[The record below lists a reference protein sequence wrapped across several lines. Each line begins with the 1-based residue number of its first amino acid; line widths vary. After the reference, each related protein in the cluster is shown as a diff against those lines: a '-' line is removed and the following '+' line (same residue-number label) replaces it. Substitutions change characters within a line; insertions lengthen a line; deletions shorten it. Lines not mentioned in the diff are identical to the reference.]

1 MATGYVKRKK
11 YAPTVQAMIAAL
23 NTRKK
28 TMSYDRDKLVE
39 LKEEM
44 EELEA
49 AADEAIDNVDAAITA
64 LSRLL

>member
-1 MATGYVKRKK
+1 MVG
-11 YAPTVQAMIAAL
+11 AL

-28 TMSYDRDKLVE
+28 MMTHDRDKLVE

-49 AADEAIDNVDAAITA
+49 AADEAIENVDAAITA

>member
-1 MATGYVKRKK
+1 MEAKPQRP
-11 YAPTVQAMIAAL
+11 PTLLAMVGAL

-28 TMSYDRDKLVE
+28 MMTHDRDKLVE

-49 AADEAIDNVDAAITA
+49 AADEAIENVDAAITA